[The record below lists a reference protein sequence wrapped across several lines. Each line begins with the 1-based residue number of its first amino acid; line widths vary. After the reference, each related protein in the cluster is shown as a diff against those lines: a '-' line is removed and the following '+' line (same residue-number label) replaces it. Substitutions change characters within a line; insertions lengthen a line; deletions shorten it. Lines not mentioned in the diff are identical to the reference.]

1 MTVAWFTGSLSWVRT
16 LYKLEIHVHWAHSDE
31 VSLAFASLISL
42 KCVSMGI
49 RLTSPGCTGPR
60 FLPTA
65 RAPLGPLPQ
74 LCLCPPRGPRVM
86 IAVQGLGG
94 PGHR

>member
-1 MTVAWFTGSLSWVRT
+1 MAVPFRALQRAPEVNTRSSPSPGPALTHLPWVRT

-49 RLTSPGCTGPR
+49 WKEWKK
-60 FLPTA
+60 
-65 RAPLGPLPQ
+65 
-74 LCLCPPRGPRVM
+74 
-86 IAVQGLGG
+86 
-94 PGHR
+94 

>member
-1 MTVAWFTGSLSWVRT
+1 MTAAWFTGSLPWVRT

-49 RLTSPGCTGPR
+49 
-60 FLPTA
+60 
-65 RAPLGPLPQ
+65 
-74 LCLCPPRGPRVM
+74 
-86 IAVQGLGG
+86 
-94 PGHR
+94 